1 MLELL
6 EVYWV
11 DWEVQEVCLD
21 DWEVLE
27 GCWSDWREQ
36 ERKVL
41 HSGS

>member
-6 EVYWV
+6 EVCWV

-21 DWEVLE
+21 KWEVLE
-27 GCWSDWREQ
+27 GCWSGWREQ

-41 HSGS
+41 HPGS

>member
-6 EVYWV
+6 EVCWV

>member
-6 EVYWV
+6 EVCWV

-27 GCWSDWREQ
+27 GCWSGWREQ
-36 ERKVL
+36 ERKAL

>member
-6 EVYWV
+6 EVCWV
-11 DWEVQEVCLD
+11 DWEVQEVCLN